1 VTNTIL
7 WDNTGTSKK
16 LIINGNNNVISG
28 KNKYSFINVTSK
40 NILELNNIILKNF
53 KTAINS
59 YSGKISLSNCTL
71 TDNTG
76 SVLWYEGGRDLIGAA
91 IYSRVSNI
99 TATNCNFVNSN
110 KDEGGWIDSAGAIS
124 SDYNCNVTLVNCT
137 LANNSATNGG
147 AIYAD
152 AYNNVTLVNCS
163 LANNSATN
171 GGAIYSNNAALICT
185 NTVMMDN
192 HANYRGGAIFYNNTK
207 ALNEKGLKFFNN
219 SAKESDNIH
228 YYVYKSKIELN
239 DTVGIYHDTISITEK
254 LLDNDNRGIRSHYL
268 TYDIGGI
275 KGGVYTKSY
284 GIFNITLKVNET
296 GIKNV
301 YVEYN
306 GSDYPPSNI
315 TKKLTVL
322 KRNTTISLEQLTIS
336 EGIVTVKGKLRDY
349 TNTKLGNANVYV
361 SLNNIKQH
369 LLTDTNGT
377 FTTNFTITK
386 TGQNVLSLV
395 YNGNRNYE
403 ASNFTTSFQVTNK
416 TTTNIIINPIKAVP
430 KDSTV
435 TITGKYTDINGNN
448 LRYTPIL
455 ITINGQTY
463 KNSTDANGIYMYSY
477 KTTTIGT
484 NNVSVSYPGN
494 SRYTGATAKTTFQV
508 IGKIATKFTVNSVGT
523 VQKGSVVTIT
533 GKYTDINGNNLRYT
547 PIIITINGQTF
558 TNSTDANGIYTY
570 AYKTTTSGTNNVTVS
585 YPGNSRYTG
594 ATAKTTFQVK

>member
-1 VTNTIL
+1 LCDVTLSKCTFTRNR
-7 WDNTGTSKK
+7 GTS
-16 LIINGNNNVISG
+16 VI
-28 KNKYSFINVTSK
+28 YSEWNCDVT
-40 NILELNNIILKNF
+40 
-53 KTAINS
+53 
-59 YSGKISLSNCTL
+59 LSNCTL
-71 TDNTG
+71 TNNKIGITTIKCTLQLYNCTLTKNTN
-76 SVLWYEGGRDLIGAA
+76 SSIVSRDQAGI
-91 IYSRVSNI
+91 
-99 TATNCNFVNSN
+99 VNLYDCTLAN
-110 KDEGGWIDSAGAIS
+110 NAGAIS
-124 SDYNCNVTLVNCT
+124 AYGLARRINGVIDYSNVKETNLNLYNCILN
-137 LANNSATNGG
+137 NNSATNGG

-494 SRYTGATAKTTFQV
+494 RRYTGATAKTTFQV
-508 IGKIATKFTVNSVGT
+508 IDKIATKFTVNSVGT